1 MSSKVRKMIGKL
13 KDSTAIGLAP
23 SKLEVAILKATTHEE
38 FPVEDRYINE
48 ILLLTSSNKV
58 YAKSCAELLAKRIG
72 RTNNWIVALK
82 SLMIVLR
89 VLQDGDPYFPK
100 EVLITMKR
108 GKKILNL
115 SNFRDDYNSSPWDY
129 TAFVRTFALYLNDRL
144 ECFLTGK
151 LQRRMVIMK
160 ERDQLFHNYQYQPN
174 NKQRYNEH
182 VRDMKPA
189 VLLDRIT
196 HWQRL
201 LVRAIGTRPTGA
213 AKTNRLVQISL
224 YAIVRETFD
233 LYRDIS
239 DGLALLLDSFFHLQ
253 YQCCQDAYQA
263 CIKSSQHFEELS
275 KFYTVCKDIGVGRSS
290 EYPSVQKISDELI
303 DTLQEFLKDKS
314 SFPVARPQMSSQ
326 LLLPAPSL
334 PNDSMSTD
342 GQGGRHRA
350 VSLEDLI
357 NVSEPGTTSPS
368 YSSDTEQKSVQLE
381 SSHSIEDLLSMD
393 TAETSPGLSTD
404 DHERNL
410 ECSGKTSSIGDLI
423 SMHTAE
429 TSPSI
434 STDDQ
439 DRSLECSGNLSSL
452 DDLFSVY
459 TAGTSPAMSTAPSTS
474 TSAIDLGLL
483 DDPIQ
488 TQLQNNHGNQSM
500 VSGHDGGSRDEWEL
514 VLAETASN
522 ISLTQKP
529 INAVETA
536 FPNNFYNDQA
546 VNSHD
551 QSNYNNPFLVL
562 GNELAIIPSPAESSV
577 MPTFQAAP
585 TFCVQNPNEA
595 RDNDPFNLSMH
606 TAQPTSQGNVS
617 QPKPNLI
624 WEQQLWLQNQNGII
638 GKHVS

>member
-1 MSSKVRKMIGKL
+1 MIGKL
-13 KDSTAIGLAP
+13 KDSTSIGLSP

-38 FPVEDRYINE
+38 FPVEDRHINE
-48 ILLLTSSNKV
+48 ILLFTSSNKV

-82 SLMIVLR
+82 ALMIVLR
-89 VLQDGDPYFPK
+89 VFQDGDPHFPK

-160 ERDQLFHNYQYQPN
+160 ERDQLFHQYQYQPH

-196 HWQRL
+196 HWQQL

-239 DGLALLLDSFFHLQ
+239 DGLSLLLDSFFNLQ
-253 YQCCQDAYQA
+253 YQCCKDAYQA
-263 CIKSSQHFEELS
+263 CIKSSQQFEELS

-290 EYPSVQKISDELI
+290 EYPSVQKISEELI
-303 DTLQEFLKDKS
+303 DTLHEFLKDKS
-314 SFPVARPQMSSQ
+314 SFPIARPQMSSQ

-334 PNDSMSTD
+334 PNDSMSKN
-342 GQGGRHRA
+342 GQGGRYRA

-357 NVSEPGTTSPS
+357 NVPEPGSTSPS
-368 YSSDTEQKSVQLE
+368 YSTDTEHKSMHLE
-381 SSHSIEDLLSMD
+381 STHSIEDFLSMD
-393 TAETSPGLSTD
+393 TAETNPGLSTENQ
-404 DHERNL
+404 ERNL
-410 ECSGKTSSIGDLI
+410 ECSGKPSLIDDLI
-423 SMHTAE
+423 SVYTAE
-429 TSPSI
+429 TSLTL

-439 DRSLECSGNLSSL
+439 DRNLELSGKPSSLE
-452 DDLFSVY
+452 DLFSVY
-459 TAGTSPAMSTAPSTS
+459 TARTSPAMSTAPSNS
-474 TSAIDLGLL
+474 TSGIDLGLL

-488 TQLQNNHGNQSM
+488 TQLQNNDEANQTM
-500 VSGHDGGSRDEWEL
+500 VLGHDSGSRDEWEL

-529 INAVETA
+529 IDTTPSACL
-536 FPNNFYNDQA
+536 NFMYNDQA
-546 VNSHD
+546 VTSHD
-551 QSNYNNPFLVL
+551 QSNHNNPFLVL
-562 GNELAIIPSPAESSV
+562 GNELAIIPSPTDSSSI

-585 TFCVQNPNEA
+585 TFCVQNPNET
-595 RDNDPFNLSMH
+595 RDSDPFNLPMH
-606 TAQPTSQGNVS
+606 TAQPTSQNLS
-617 QPKPNLI
+617 QPHLI

-638 GKHVS
+638 AKHVS